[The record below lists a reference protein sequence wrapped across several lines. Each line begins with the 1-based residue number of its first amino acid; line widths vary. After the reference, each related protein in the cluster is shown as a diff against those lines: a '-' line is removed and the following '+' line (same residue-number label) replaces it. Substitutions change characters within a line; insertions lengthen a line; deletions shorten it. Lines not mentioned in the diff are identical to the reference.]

1 MINETPSQLDINYII
16 KLFSNGKY
24 KEAEKITKRL
34 TKNFPGHSFGW
45 KALAAIYCQTGSISK
60 ALIPNQQ
67 AVNLSP
73 NDAEAHSNLG
83 NIFKEL
89 GRFKEAETS
98 CRKALEIKPNLS
110 EAYNNLGIVL
120 QEFGKLNE
128 ATINFRKA
136 IEIKPNFVEAYINLG
151 NSLKDQDKIED
162 AINEYKKTLQ
172 IIPNYNV
179 AFYCIGNALI
189 GVTFRKS
196 MPGLE
201 ELIYKILE
209 KKIYVRPKYI
219 SSAIISLLKCN
230 PIIVNAFE
238 KYSDGKLIDS
248 INTTIIEL
256 SNIPLL
262 LKLME
267 VSPIPNLEFEFFFR
281 NIRSLILLNISKVKK
296 NSKILSFQI
305 ALSLQS
311 FVNEYL
317 YDLTD
322 LENHAL
328 IELEK
333 RIENKLKNGQQPCL
347 KELVCIASYKE
358 LFQFSWINL
367 LTTTKEIYKLK
378 QMQILEPAEEEKIK
392 KYIPTL
398 LKIKN
403 SVSSKVQKQYEENPY
418 PRWVNLGLS
427 LYLKSMYMIT
437 KELKLK
443 IKKSYITE
451 LEKPKILIAG
461 CGTGQNS
468 IGTASLFK
476 DCEVLSIDLSLRSLS
491 YAKRKTKELGF
502 TNIKYMQADI
512 LDIDLL
518 KVKFDYIESAGVLH
532 HMENPF
538 LGWKKL
544 SQSLKKG
551 GLMRI
556 GLYSQI
562 ARRNI
567 NKTRDEIAEL
577 DTQSK
582 HHVMKNFR
590 SKIIVSNETHN
601 KQHISSLDFYSM
613 SAFRDLLFHSQE
625 HQFTITQIKNYL
637 TKLGLV
643 FCGFDNKKASNKFQ
657 LVNSKDDDLYDL
669 EKWNLFEKKNPNT
682 FLGMYQFWCQKI

>member
-151 NSLKDQDKIED
+151 NSLKDQGKIED

-179 AFYCIGNALI
+179 AFYCIGNALV

-267 VSPIPNLEFEFFFR
+267 VSPIPNLEFEFFF
-281 NIRSLILLNISKVKK
+281 
-296 NSKILSFQI
+296 
-305 ALSLQS
+305 
-311 FVNEYL
+311 
-317 YDLTD
+317 
-322 LENHAL
+322 
-328 IELEK
+328 
-333 RIENKLKNGQQPCL
+333 
-347 KELVCIASYKE
+347 
-358 LFQFSWINL
+358 
-367 LTTTKEIYKLK
+367 
-378 QMQILEPAEEEKIK
+378 
-392 KYIPTL
+392 
-398 LKIKN
+398 
-403 SVSSKVQKQYEENPY
+403 
-418 PRWVNLGLS
+418 
-427 LYLKSMYMIT
+427 
-437 KELKLK
+437 
-443 IKKSYITE
+443 
-451 LEKPKILIAG
+451 
-461 CGTGQNS
+461 
-468 IGTASLFK
+468 
-476 DCEVLSIDLSLRSLS
+476 
-491 YAKRKTKELGF
+491 
-502 TNIKYMQADI
+502 
-512 LDIDLL
+512 
-518 KVKFDYIESAGVLH
+518 
-532 HMENPF
+532 
-538 LGWKKL
+538 
-544 SQSLKKG
+544 
-551 GLMRI
+551 
-556 GLYSQI
+556 
-562 ARRNI
+562 
-567 NKTRDEIAEL
+567 
-577 DTQSK
+577 
-582 HHVMKNFR
+582 
-590 SKIIVSNETHN
+590 
-601 KQHISSLDFYSM
+601 
-613 SAFRDLLFHSQE
+613 
-625 HQFTITQIKNYL
+625 
-637 TKLGLV
+637 
-643 FCGFDNKKASNKFQ
+643 
-657 LVNSKDDDLYDL
+657 
-669 EKWNLFEKKNPNT
+669 
-682 FLGMYQFWCQKI
+682 